1 MTALHQ
7 RNSEDAEGFRPLPRP
22 ETAGGKPRLTG
33 VEVEFAGLNED
44 RVAALLARELGGEAA
59 PSGAYEW
66 TVRDTGI
73 GDITV
78 ELDISL
84 RKSSDRKLVQGGLDL
99 ARGLIPVEIV
109 SAPLE
114 PAQVARLDTAMPTL
128 REAGAKGSGQGLFYG
143 FGVHLNP
150 EIVSPDDPHTA
161 LTIRAYALLEEWLR
175 IDAMI
180 DGTRRLLPFVDR
192 WPFELIDD
200 LTETPEADLHAIMG
214 LYARH
219 THSRNHGLDLL
230 PLFRHLDDRR
240 FAALFGEGSGG
251 VISARP
257 TFHFRLPDS
266 RIDEAGWSLDDAW
279 SQWCLVEE
287 VAGDRDLLECLSE
300 AWREHRATWFH
311 TRNDWGHRVGAILN
325 AQGRNA

>member
-1 MTALHQ
+1 MTVLHN
-7 RNSEDAEGFRPLPRP
+7 RKPDHPDRFRPLPRP
-22 ETAGGKPRLTG
+22 ETADGKPRLTG

-44 RVAALLARELGGEAA
+44 RVAKILARELGGEAA

-66 TVRDTGI
+66 TVSDTGI

-84 RKSSDRKLVQGGLDL
+84 RKSSDLKLVQEGLDL
-99 ARGLIPVEIV
+99 ARGLIPIEIV

-114 PAQVARLDTAMPTL
+114 REQIVRLDAAMTTL
-128 REAGAKGSGQGLFYG
+128 RDAGAKGSGQGLFYG

-150 EIVSPDDPHTA
+150 EIVSPDDPHTTR
-161 LTIRAYALLEEWLR
+161 TIRAYALLEEWLR
-175 IDAMI
+175 IDAEI

-192 WPFELIDD
+192 WPFGLIDE
-200 LTETPEADLHAIMG
+200 LTETPGADLDAIMG

-230 PLFRHLDDRR
+230 PLFRHLDAAR
-240 FAALFGEGSGG
+240 FTALFGDGTGG
-251 VISARP
+251 VVSARP

-266 RIDEAGWSLDDAW
+266 RIDEPGWSLNEAW
-279 SQWCLVEE
+279 SQWCFVEE
-287 VAGDRDLLECLSE
+287 VASDDELLEQLSR
-300 AWREHRATWFH
+300 AWREHRATWFD
-311 TRNDWGHRVGAILN
+311 TRTDWGHRVGAILG
-325 AQGRNA
+325 GRGPGA